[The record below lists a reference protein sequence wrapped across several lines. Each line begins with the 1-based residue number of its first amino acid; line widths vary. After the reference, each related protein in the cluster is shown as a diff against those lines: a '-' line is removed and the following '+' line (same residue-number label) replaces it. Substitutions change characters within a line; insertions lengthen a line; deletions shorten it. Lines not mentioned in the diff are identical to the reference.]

1 MTMPT
6 PGAVH
11 RFSKR
16 RPGHRHGARPTGP
29 PRPGWRLTLSA
40 VCAATLAA
48 GCQPTPEID
57 LQRELDRAREQLEAK
72 DRQLAARQSALD
84 DCNKLL
90 TTARAFTPDQLS
102 KIIYP
107 ERVQIGTLS
116 GGYSE
121 EGRPGDE
128 GVVVYLQPI
137 DADDDILK
145 VAGDIRIELFDLQM
159 PPGQNQIG
167 VCYYPADKVRK
178 LWYGQLATNHFTLK
192 CAFSTPPKHTEI
204 TVRATFVDYLTQR
217 VMTDQKVVTIKLPPG
232 AAPTP

>member
-1 MTMPT
+1 MPT
-6 PGAVH
+6 APH
-11 RFSKR
+11 R
-16 RPGHRHGARPTGP
+16 PAP
-29 PRPGWRLTLSA
+29 PMTVCVA
-40 VCAATLAA
+40 CAAALAA

-57 LQRELDRAREQLEAK
+57 LQRELDRARETIEAK

-107 ERVQIGTLS
+107 ENVQIAALS
-116 GGYSE
+116 GGYGE
-121 EGRPGDE
+121 EGRPGDV

-192 CAFSTPPKHTEI
+192 CPFSTPPKHSEI

-217 VMTDQKVVTIKLPPG
+217 VMTDQKVVTIKLPP
-232 AAPTP
+232 AAATP